1 MSLKLITPPAGLVV
15 SLVEAR
21 AHLRVDGTDDD
32 TLITAMI
39 GAATDHAEQMTGRAL
54 LPQTLELTLD
64 AFPAEFELTRQPV
77 TAITSIIYQST
88 AAALV
93 TLSNTL
99 YTLDASD
106 DFGPAKVT
114 PAYNTVWPD
123 TLADVAAVKLRYV
136 AGYANAA
143 AVPEAIKIIGCI
155 KRVERVRQGY
165 KRRRRALVND
175 AGDRRNWLSSKF
187 KLSRESVERQLQ
199 CL

>member
-143 AVPEAIKIIGCI
+143 AVPEAIKSWI
-155 KRVERVRQGY
+155 KLQVGAMYAQ
-165 KRRRRALVND
+165 
-175 AGDRRNWLSSKF
+175 
-187 KLSRESVERQLQ
+187 REAFAERQVYPLGFVDA
-199 CL
+199 LLDRYRVYA